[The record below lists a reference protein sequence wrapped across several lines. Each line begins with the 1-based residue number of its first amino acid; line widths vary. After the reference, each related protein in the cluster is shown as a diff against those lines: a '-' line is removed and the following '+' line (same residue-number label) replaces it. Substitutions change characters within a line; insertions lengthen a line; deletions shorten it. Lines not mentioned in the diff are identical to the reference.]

1 MNVHDSPK
9 VLEFFRRVLQMRG
22 WIVCLFVLLT
32 IAGIY
37 GATRIPS
44 DPAID
49 RLVVAG
55 DATAQATIEFDR
67 LFPEGEQALIM
78 LGGAGPAL
86 ASSAAYRRSTP
97 APDRENQRGESTHPP
112 GLLPTHGP
120 PKRRSATARLNACG
134 HLQPAHRCL
143 TCRASR

>member
-1 MNVHDSPK
+1 MRSTNVVVKGARVLDNAMNVHDSPK
-9 VLEFFRRVLQMRG
+9 ALQFFRRVLQMRG

-37 GATRIPS
+37 GATRIPN

-55 DATAQATIEFDR
+55 DPTAQATIEFDR

-78 LGGAGPAL
+78 LEGPD
-86 ASSAAYRRSTP
+86 P
-97 APDRENQRGESTHPP
+97 
-112 GLLPTHGP
+112 
-120 PKRRSATARLNACG
+120 
-134 HLQPAHRCL
+134 
-143 TCRASR
+143 